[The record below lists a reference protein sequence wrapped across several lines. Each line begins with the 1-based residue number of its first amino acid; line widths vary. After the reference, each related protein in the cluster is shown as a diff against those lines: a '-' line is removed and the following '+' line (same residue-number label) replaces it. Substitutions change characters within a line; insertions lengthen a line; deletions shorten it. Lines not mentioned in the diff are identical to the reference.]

1 MPFAGTRNQDNW
13 VEVAEAQMS
22 ERVVIIRNPAAGN
35 GRSPFIDVVAER
47 LRRGGQKVTIA
58 DTKAP
63 GHATEIAE
71 TLARTGE
78 AQVLV
83 AAGGDGTIRDVAEGA
98 FGHGV
103 ALGIIPAGT
112 ANVLAR
118 ELGYMPHGRIGARHV
133 SDVLLSRSLRD
144 LYPFDVDFGGCSRM
158 GICWLGAGF
167 DARVLEFVSPSLKA
181 KIGRASF
188 LPATI
193 KALWGEK
200 RAAPIEWRTS
210 DGAKGSCYWFIAANI
225 RRYAGPFV
233 LTRQTQ
239 VSEPGLAC
247 LMLERQGAWARLA
260 EQLSLALGRLD
271 NKVTARALGN
281 GSIEVADERI
291 PLQLDGDFLGYG
303 SAVITPRLV
312 PIAFRAYG

>member
-1 MPFAGTRNQDNW
+1 MG
-13 VEVAEAQMS
+13 
-22 ERVVIIRNPAAGN
+22 ERVVVIRNPAAGN
-35 GRSPFIDVVAER
+35 GRSPFIGVVAER
-47 LRRGGQKVTIA
+47 LRRGGQDVTIA
-58 DTKAP
+58 DTNAP

-71 TLARTGE
+71 KLARTGE
-78 AQVLV
+78 AQVII

-98 FGHGV
+98 FGHDV

-133 SDVLLSRSLRD
+133 SDVLLSRSLKD
-144 LYPFDVDFGGCSRM
+144 LYPFDVYFDGRSRM

-167 DARVLEFVSPSLKA
+167 DARVLEHVSPTLKA

-188 LPATI
+188 VPATI
-193 KALWGEK
+193 KALWHEK
-200 RAAPIEWRTS
+200 KAAPIEWLTS
-210 DGAKGSCYWFIAANI
+210 DGGKGSCYWFIAANI

-233 LTRQTQ
+233 LTRQTE

-247 LMLERQGAWARLA
+247 LMLERQGPWARMV
-260 EQLSLALGRLD
+260 EQVSLALGRLD
-271 NKVTARALGN
+271 KKVAARALGN
-281 GSIEVADERI
+281 GNIEVADETI

-303 SAVITPRLV
+303 GAVITPRLV
-312 PIAFRAYG
+312 PIAFRAHI

>member
-1 MPFAGTRNQDNW
+1 MG
-13 VEVAEAQMS
+13 
-22 ERVVIIRNPAAGN
+22 ERVVVIRNPAAGN
-35 GRSPFIDVVAER
+35 GRSPFIEVVAER
-47 LRRGGQKVTIA
+47 LRRGGQDVTIA
-58 DTKAP
+58 DTNAP

-71 TLARTGE
+71 KLARTGE
-78 AQVLV
+78 AQVII

-98 FGHGV
+98 FGHDV

-133 SDVLLSRSLRD
+133 SDVLLSRSLKD
-144 LYPFDVDFGGCSRM
+144 LYPFDVYFDGRSRM

-167 DARVLEFVSPSLKA
+167 DARVLEHVSPTLKA

-188 LPATI
+188 VPATI
-193 KALWGEK
+193 KALWHEK
-200 RAAPIEWRTS
+200 KVAPIEWLTS
-210 DGAKGSCYWFIAANI
+210 DGGKGSCYWFIAANI

-233 LTRQTQ
+233 LTRQTE

-247 LMLERQGAWARLA
+247 LMLERQGAWARMV
-260 EQLSLALGRLD
+260 EQVSLALGRLD
-271 NKVTARALGN
+271 KKVAARALGN
-281 GSIEVADERI
+281 GNIEVADENI

-303 SAVITPRLV
+303 GAVITPRLV
-312 PIAFRAYG
+312 PIAFRAHI